1 MRRLFPLTLRA
12 LAAALLAA
20 PALPATAPAQG
31 ESTAPKSSGR
41 QIIPKEEMLRP
52 KEELKVFPYQL
63 VDYTREAHETRIQNA
78 AVIAVGKVESYEE
91 IAGTEKSRK
100 WSIWLRVETLLRTDR
115 SGQEQ
120 ADRLYFRLVPLQPP
134 HKPIEV
140 GDRCLV
146 LLDRDLRFDNAL
158 ILPTELHYYPVSAE
172 GMVTKFW
179 KDAPTREEPVV
190 REQAL
195 STFLEEIRA
204 LLRAVSLEEQARACG
219 LVLTGTVTDSRQ
231 GDEGAAD
238 YYYVQVKP
246 EKVFKGHP
254 DGDTVTFIQRGNPYR
269 WAVQA
274 LNRAAFKKGD
284 RVLCFGNKDPT
295 FSAPGAWNPK
305 GEPLYVF
312 PYQKNSSLFLASETA
327 WRRGFQPI
335 PLDELYAQLER
346 WTKAA
351 E

>member
-1 MRRLFPLTLRA
+1 MRRLFPLALRV
-12 LAAALLAA
+12 LVAALLAA
-20 PALPATAPAQG
+20 PVLPGIASAQV
-31 ESTAPKSSGR
+31 ESSGPKGSGR

-52 KEELKVFPYQL
+52 REELKVFPYQL

-78 AVIAVGKVESYEE
+78 AVIAVGRVESYEE
-91 IAGTEKSRK
+91 IPNTEKSLS

-134 HKPIEV
+134 HKPIQV

-158 ILPTELHYYPVSAE
+158 ILPTEMHYYPVSPE
-172 GMVTKFW
+172 GVVTKFW
-179 KDAPTREEPVV
+179 KDAPTREEPGV

-195 STFLEEIRA
+195 SAFLEEIRA

-219 LVLTGTVTDSRQ
+219 LVLTGTVADSRQ
-231 GDEGAAD
+231 GEEGAAD

-246 EKVFKGHP
+246 EKVFKGQP
-254 DGDTVTFIQRGNPYR
+254 DGDIVTFIQRGNPYR

-312 PYQKNSSLFLASETA
+312 PYEKNSSLFLASETA

-335 PLDELYAQLER
+335 PLEELYAQLER
-346 WTKAA
+346 WTKAT

>member
-1 MRRLFPLTLRA
+1 MRCSPLFARRA
-12 LAAALLAA
+12 LIAILLAV
-20 PALPATAPAQG
+20 PVLPAPSVAQV
-31 ESTAPKSSGR
+31 ESSGPKGSGV
-41 QIIPKEEMLRP
+41 QVVPKEEMLRP

-78 AVIAVGKVESYEE
+78 PVIAVGKVESYEE
-91 IAGTEKSRK
+91 IAGTEKNRN

-115 SGQEQ
+115 MGQEQ
-120 ADRLYFRLVPLQPP
+120 SDRLYFRLLPPLPP
-134 HKPIEV
+134 HQPIKV

-146 LLDRDLRFDNAL
+146 LLDRDLRYDNAL
-158 ILPTELHYYPVSAE
+158 ILPTEMNYYPVSAE
-172 GMVTKFW
+172 GVVSKFW
-179 KDAPTREEPVV
+179 KDAPTREAPTI

-195 STFLEEIRA
+195 SAFLEEIRA

-231 GDEGAAD
+231 GEEGAND
-238 YYYVQVKP
+238 FYFVQVKP
-246 EKVFKGHP
+246 EKVFKGQP
-254 DGDTVTFIQRGNPYR
+254 EGDTVTFIQRGNPYR

-274 LNRAAFKKGD
+274 MNRAAFKKGD

-295 FSAPGAWNPK
+295 FSKPGAWNRK

-312 PYQKNSSLFLASETA
+312 PYEKNSSLFLAGDTA
-327 WRRGFQPI
+327 WRSGFQPI
-335 PLDELYAQLER
+335 PLDELYAQLTR

-351 E
+351 Q